1 MMTRKLPILTVGIL
15 LLCASAGAAAQET
28 TMYVTDIVQLGLHHS
43 QDTSDTAFRNVVS
56 GTPLTVLERVPNYA
70 RVRTADGDEG
80 WVRSFYLIAEKP
92 AQLRVA
98 ELEAEVERLQGELAE
113 AIAARDAA
121 AGETEKLISEAESE
135 IGQAISRR
143 ATVDRLEQEN
153 ADLTSRVALYR
164 GALPWP
170 WVVGALVVTLVAG
183 FAAGYWWLEA
193 SIRRRYGGFR
203 MI

>member
-1 MMTRKLPILTVGIL
+1 MISRNLSNVTAAVM
-15 LLCASAGAAAQET
+15 LLCTSFGAVAQE
-28 TMYVTDIVQLGLHHS
+28 TMYVTDILQLGLHHA
-43 QDTSDTAFRNVVS
+43 QDTSDTAFRNIVS
-56 GTPLTVLERVPNYA
+56 GTRLTVLERVSNYA
-70 RVRTADGDEG
+70 RVRTTDGDEG

-98 ELEAEVERLQGELAE
+98 EMQAEVDRLQGELDQ
-113 AIAARDAA
+113 AIAERDAA
-121 AGETEKLISEAESE
+121 TSETEKLVSEAESE

-143 ATVDRLEQEN
+143 ATVERLEQEN

-164 GALPWP
+164 GALPWR
-170 WVVGALVVTLVAG
+170 WVVGALVVALIAG

-203 MI
+203 MF